1 MISDDKMSSAESTV
15 SNRSQNKGPRKDWA
29 TRRLARWPLLRLMA
43 QSRPFLLVV
52 VTGICVVVA
61 APLLLLKIW
70 RVTPPDFSPR
80 VRVSLLD
87 RIQAWS
93 LTRSARAAESRG
105 DFETANQAWRAAAA
119 NVPVDY
125 EALRGG
131 LLVIPRL
138 PKPTDF
144 ASTALAMGS
153 WMIRLGHT
161 NATDLELIASVWN
174 RCQLFDRTAA
184 ISTAV
189 PDVHSANLDRLL
201 AIALF
206 QSGRYAAFQ
215 KLLSADTELA
225 SAVNQATTPVA
236 TGAARKDSDVDF
248 HAISLAYLAIWGPSG
263 QRDTAL
269 KQLQEMGQDPKTET
283 LAYEMEMTV
292 FLQHKDLPGM
302 RQAFE
307 HLQANGRVGIWHM
320 TAYWTL
326 LALEGDKEEA
336 VKLAKAANP
345 VPKTDNDVMRL
356 VNTFTLLGL
365 YDEAEQLCR
374 RYFSDPPW
382 VQEGALMRSDLLMR
396 MKRWDDLRLLAYQ
409 IRRYPDVESALGG
422 FSLFI
427 EGMAE
432 WAQGYADN
440 AERAF
445 QKAVDV
451 GFPDSR
457 LAIQVAKSLLDIKE
471 AKYAEPV
478 LMAHWKQLDNE
489 PVFLSLLV
497 QCAYYL
503 HVSEFV
509 KAEPAQSGT
518 VNDPQKTALT
528 LMDVVTRLY
537 QLSPK
542 DPVAVNNY
550 AATLLLY
557 RKRPEEAVS
566 LTLQLLQAFPKSPEV
581 ALNHASALTMNNR
594 LDDAEKLLDRL
605 QAERQTEN
613 LDAATLAQYHLTMF
627 ELRLKQG
634 RIEDARTELR
644 AIDTS
649 QLYPVQVA
657 WLEETSPQ
665 LDAAPAPKPGS

>member
-1 MISDDKMSSAESTV
+1 MSSAESIA
-15 SNRSQNKGPRKDWA
+15 SSRSPKKGSRRDWA

-52 VTGICVVVA
+52 LA
-61 APLLLLKIW
+61 AFCIAIAGPLMLLKIW
-70 RVTPPDFSPR
+70 RVTPPDFKPL

-93 LTRSARAAESRG
+93 LARSARAAEARG
-105 DFETANQAWRAAAA
+105 DFENANQAWRAAAA

-138 PKPTDF
+138 PKPTDY

-161 NATDLELIASVWN
+161 NATDLELVASVWN
-174 RCQLFDRTAA
+174 RCQLYERTAA

-189 PDVHSANLDRLL
+189 PDVHSAKLDRLL

-215 KLLSADTELA
+215 KLLSANSALST
-225 SAVNQATTPVA
+225 AVNQVTNPSATD
-236 TGAARKDSDVDF
+236 AALKDSDVEF
-248 HAISLAYLAIWGPSG
+248 RAISLAYLAIWGPSG
-263 QRDTAL
+263 QRDKAL
-269 KQLQEMGQDPKTET
+269 KLLQDMAQDPKSET

-292 FLQHKDLPGM
+292 FLQLKDLGGM

-307 HLQANGRVGIWHM
+307 HLQANGRVGIWHL

-326 LALEGDKEEA
+326 LYIEGKKDEA
-336 VKLAKAANP
+336 VALAKEANP

-356 VNTFTLLGL
+356 VSTFTLLGMFN
-365 YDEAEQLCR
+365 EAEQLCR

-422 FSLFI
+422 FSSFI

-432 WAQGYADN
+432 WAQGYTDN

-445 QKAVDV
+445 QKAVDA
-451 GFPDSR
+451 GFQDPR

-471 AKYAEPV
+471 AKYAEPILV
-478 LMAHWKQLDNE
+478 AHWKQLDNE
-489 PVFLSLLV
+489 PVFLNLLV

-503 HVSEFV
+503 HKNTFV
-509 KAEPAQSGT
+509 NSQEKKEEE
-518 VNDPQKTALT
+518 LT
-528 LMDVVTRLY
+528 LMDVVTKLY
-537 QLSPK
+537 DLSAKDPEK
-542 DPVAVNNY
+542 DPVSMNNY

-557 RKRPEEAVS
+557 RKRPEEAIS
-566 LTLQLLQAFPKSPEV
+566 LTLQLLQKYPNSLDIQ
-581 ALNHASALTMNNR
+581 LNHATALTMNDR
-594 LDDAEKLLDRL
+594 LDDAEKLLIRIPTDRM
-605 QAERQTEN
+605 
-613 LDAATLAQYHLTMF
+613 DAATLTQYHLTLF

-634 RIEDARTELR
+634 RTEEARSELR

-649 QLYPVQVA
+649 QLYPVQVT
-657 WLEETSPQ
+657 WLEVTTPQ

>member
-1 MISDDKMSSAESTV
+1 MSSAETIAS
-15 SNRSQNKGPRKDWA
+15 SRSPKKGSRRDWA
-29 TRRLARWPLLRLMA
+29 ARRLARWPLLRLMA

-52 VTGICVVVA
+52 LAAFGIA
-61 APLLLLKIW
+61 IAGPLMLLKIW
-70 RVTPPDFSPR
+70 RVTPPDFKPL

-93 LTRSARAAESRG
+93 LARSARAAEARG
-105 DFETANQAWRAAAA
+105 DFENANQAWRAAAA

-138 PKPTDF
+138 PKPTDY

-161 NATDLELIASVWN
+161 NATDLELVASVWN
-174 RCQLFDRTAA
+174 RCQLYERTAA

-189 PDVHSANLDRLL
+189 PSVHSAALDRLL

-215 KLLSADTELA
+215 KLLSANSALA
-225 SAVNQATTPVA
+225 TAVNQATNPT
-236 TGAARKDSDVDF
+236 AADAALKDSDVEF
-248 HAISLAYLAIWGPSG
+248 RAISLAYLAIWGPTD
-263 QRDTAL
+263 QRDKAL
-269 KQLQEMGQDPKTET
+269 KLLQEMGQNPKSET

-292 FLQHKDLPGM
+292 FLQLKDLGGM

-307 HLQANGRVGIWHM
+307 HLQANGRVGIWHL

-326 LALEGDKEEA
+326 LYIEGKKDEA
-336 VKLAKAANP
+336 VALAKEANP

-356 VNTFTLLGL
+356 VSTFTLLGMF
-365 YDEAEQLCR
+365 DEAEQLCR

-396 MKRWDDLRLLAYQ
+396 MRRWDDLRLLAYQ

-422 FSLFI
+422 FSSFI

-432 WAQGYADN
+432 WAQGYTDN

-445 QKAVDV
+445 QKAVDAR
-451 GFPDSR
+451 FPDPR

-471 AKYAEPV
+471 AKYAEPILV
-478 LMAHWKQLDNE
+478 AHWKQLDNE
-489 PVFLSLLV
+489 PVFLNLLV

-503 HVSEFV
+503 HKSEFG
-509 KAEPAQSGT
+509 KSESANSGPA
-518 VNDPQKTALT
+518 NDQENKGLT
-528 LMDVVTRLY
+528 LMDVVTKLY

-542 DPVAVNNY
+542 DPEKDPVSMNNY

-557 RKRPEEAVS
+557 RKRPEEAIS
-566 LTLQLLQAFPKSPEV
+566 LTLQLLQKYPNSLDIQ
-581 ALNHASALTMNNR
+581 LNHATALTMNDR
-594 LDDAEKLLDRL
+594 LDDAEKLLIRIPTDRM
-605 QAERQTEN
+605 
-613 LDAATLAQYHLTMF
+613 DAATLAQYHLTMF

-634 RIEDARTELR
+634 RIEEARSELR